1 MIIPV
6 NLPDS
11 GSSVSTSATL
21 PPQLAQFGGDEL
33 VLIELQGSLE
43 VEGDRRGQ
51 TVGKLRIDDATNK
64 PTILIGHH
72 LLEGKLV
79 NLPKPIAVLHRSSK
93 LESCTFSA
101 RTSDEDVLMNNNNE
115 ETQPKQQQV
124 EWDLIAIVKR
134 KMVFSR
140 RPMPMVGKTPALV
153 SDDKKAG
160 KQVDEDLIRLE

>member
-1 MIIPV
+1 
-6 NLPDS
+6 
-11 GSSVSTSATL
+11 
-21 PPQLAQFGGDEL
+21 
-33 VLIELQGSLE
+33 
-43 VEGDRRGQ
+43 
-51 TVGKLRIDDATNK
+51 
-64 PTILIGHH
+64 
-72 LLEGKLV
+72 
-79 NLPKPIAVLHRSSK
+79 
-93 LESCTFSA
+93 
-101 RTSDEDVLMNNNNE
+101 MNNNNE